1 MCRQWRNRRQHILNE
16 PVIQGARPTQQYMA
30 WFRSVTTQQFVSEP
44 RYLMDPRQHASS
56 SYAPQQFTTQHQC
69 EPTQT
74 QQPTIQHQPTTYTQ
88 QPNTQHRNPFMPTTQ
103 QPTIQRRNP
112 FIPPTQTQNQESNPA
127 TTTVYSPDDSYGSLH
142 RSPPPMNTQPLFN
155 YSTPQEPLLRFQ
167 NDSMA
172 QFGQLYRPQ
181 FTQPQRPNYD
191 DMGTEL
197 HYGSAVGQSPSGYWE
212 QMMTHLSNTAGTS
225 VGPSNQPSLDQVST
239 QRPQTPQEN
248 RGRPRR

>member
-1 MCRQWRNRRQHILNE
+1 MERLCKRHVSSIEESKTTHLERTKYPWCK
-16 PVIQGARPTQQYMA
+16 TDSTKYMA

-44 RYLMDPRQHASS
+44 RYLMDPYQHASS

-112 FIPPTQTQNQESNPA
+112 FIPLTQTQNQESNPA

-142 RSPPPMNTQPLFN
+142 RSPPSITPNHCLTIVAPETIALF
-155 YSTPQEPLLRFQ
+155 PK
-167 NDSMA
+167 
-172 QFGQLYRPQ
+172 
-181 FTQPQRPNYD
+181 
-191 DMGTEL
+191 
-197 HYGSAVGQSPSGYWE
+197 
-212 QMMTHLSNTAGTS
+212 
-225 VGPSNQPSLDQVST
+225 
-239 QRPQTPQEN
+239 
-248 RGRPRR
+248 

>member
-44 RYLMDPRQHASS
+44 RYLMDPRQLASS
-56 SYAPQQFTTQHQC
+56 SYVPHQFTTQHQC

-74 QQPTIQHQPTTYTQ
+74 QQPTTQHQPTTYSN
-88 QPNTQHRNPFMPTTQ
+88 QPNTQHRNLFMPTTK
-103 QPTIQRRNP
+103 QPTIQRRTP

-127 TTTVYSPDDSYGSLH
+127 STTVYSPDNSYGSLH

-167 NDSMA
+167 NDSKA
-172 QFGQLYRPQ
+172 QLGQL
-181 FTQPQRPNYD
+181 
-191 DMGTEL
+191 
-197 HYGSAVGQSPSGYWE
+197 
-212 QMMTHLSNTAGTS
+212 
-225 VGPSNQPSLDQVST
+225 
-239 QRPQTPQEN
+239 
-248 RGRPRR
+248 